1 MQFDLSQLTKL
12 AITGAAIWAA
22 WKYGNA
28 EVKGMALG
36 AAGVVLL
43 NQLPVVRDGANVRL
57 VA

>member
-1 MQFDLSQLTKL
+1 MDTASPLFKL
-12 AITGAAIWAA
+12 LITGAAVWAA
-22 WKYGNA
+22 WKYGSP

-36 AAGVVLL
+36 VAGAIVL